1 MSAVRLSAF
10 SDRSRSDRDTPE
22 VSRFSCMLFLDVLR
36 FFDYAGPDAH
46 SRSNANARVAFPLPE
61 QGRRPEMDFSKL
73 NSPARRCPCLRFG

>member
-10 SDRSRSDRDTPE
+10 SDRPRSDRDTPE